1 MMTLV
6 FLRKDEKCRK
16 SSKSNFKFPSVIKSE
31 IIDLLIKANIGK
43 ATEEYK
49 VQLKFANLDSN
60 DVEGSW

>member
-6 FLRKDEKCRK
+6 FLRKDEKCRI

-31 IIDLLIKANIGK
+31 IIDLLIKANIRK